1 MVPANMSERPTLVV
15 FLGGLGDTPVEQM
28 VAVTRL
34 TCALDTIEAALST
47 GAFERTILA
56 TDQACDQD
64 LPPGLELDIDDGP
77 FHFGRRL
84 AGIIRRHFL
93 TSVVY
98 LGGGSMPLLDGAGLS
113 QITQGL
119 EGDRA
124 RTNNR
129 FSSDLVAFPIT
140 PDVLAAVEGVDRDNS
155 LARAIEESAGLT
167 LEELPRTVATQ
178 MDIDSP
184 SDLAVLAL
192 TGEGGPRLRDYLRS
206 LESETHSTGQA
217 LSLTA
222 YQRVLPLLTDREAQI
237 VVAGR
242 VGSHAWQY
250 LERET
255 ACRVRLFAEERGLE
269 SDDRAST
276 GTARSLLGFVIEAAG
291 IDRFF
296 ELLPQL
302 GDAAFIDTRV
312 LLAHMRIDATREDR
326 FLSDLGNWT
335 AISDPFLRDF
345 TRLATEADIPV
356 LLGGHS
362 LMSGGLMA
370 LNECAWREHEA
381 GRQPSADHS

>member
-84 AGIIRRHFL
+84 AGIIRRHSL

-255 ACRVRLFAEERGLE
+255 ACRVSLFAEERGLE